1 MFILHSSNK
10 TENLLAH
17 LITVIENMPLSN
29 PLTAETFLI
38 QSQGMER
45 WLSQQLASHF
55 TIWANYQF
63 LFPSKFFSS
72 LAAKID
78 SQLNDSFFDREVML
92 WRFENLLRDLDPHI
106 YPQLHHYLSAENVAL
121 KRFQLSCQLTQMFD
135 QYQIMR
141 PDMLALWQQGHLLY
155 ATDNER
161 WQRAL
166 WNQITSSIGYKHRG
180 SLWLDVIKKL
190 NQCEEG
196 VYATKLPER
205 IFVFGLNTLPPL
217 FLDYL
222 QGLSRHCDIH
232 LFLLNPAQGYWADL
246 ANKKYLADDDTQGH
260 PLLSTLGQQGRE
272 FQQMLL
278 EQAHF
283 SYQPESYQAADVHSN
298 LQQLQNDILNN
309 QPPLQ
314 SLINDKSISIH
325 ACHSRMREVEVLKDQ
340 LLDALEQDSSLE
352 LRDIV
357 VMAPDIQQYAPFVSA
372 VFNDIQHAIADRSL
386 RLSNGVLDSFIRFL
400 SLSQSRFGWQS
411 VMDLL
416 EQPLVLQKFSIT
428 ESELDLIKH
437 WVSHTQVRWGK
448 SAAHKK
454 QLGLPEFSQNTWQAT
469 LDRLLMG
476 YAVGNDDGFI
486 DEVLPYPEIEG
497 ISALV
502 LGSLNDFIQLLF
514 KASEELSQASSLSHW
529 SQRLY
534 FYADQLLL
542 AKTSAEQS
550 QQQQLYQLLQQLQ
563 APSQYHTGK
572 LTLDVILVWL
582 ESRMSESKSATGFL
596 RGQLTFCSMLP
607 MRSIPFKV
615 IALLGLNEAEFP
627 KIDRYPSFDLMG
639 QNFRKGD
646 RSRRYDDRYQFLEI
660 ILSARKQLIITFIGQ
675 SNQHNTEIPP
685 SVVIS
690 ELLDVME
697 NHYQLTGLICK
708 HPLQA
713 FSPRYFIA
721 QSELFSYS
729 QSDCQTAQSL
739 QKNQPTIEHWWQ
751 EKLEAKEITTLDI
764 NALFAFY
771 RQPQQYFFQQQLGL
785 RFTGISTQ
793 IEEREPFSI
802 NTLDAYSINQQ
813 WIEHLVTEQPF
824 SLKKLQAQGLW
835 LSGAV
840 GELDFQQRQQSIEQF
855 VALIKQQALEQRQD
869 DSLLD
874 CMVGDYRLI
883 GKLSNI
889 YHHGSLIYRYSTLKG
904 KDFMLAWLHHLMIN
918 QIQTQNTHLLS
929 INESLIFSSEM
940 AQTDHLKQLIDIY
953 IQGLQQPHTFFT
965 ESSFAYIKQA
975 SKLKQSSR
983 ASKSAMTMAEDM
995 LLKEI
1000 GYDRYMQQLYQTY
1013 QNLET
1018 LTEILGSNFEAQCQS
1033 LLLPVWE
1040 SIQCSH
1046 TIFKNK

>member
-78 SQLNDSFFDREVML
+78 SQLNDNFFDREVML
-92 WRFENLLRDLDPHI
+92 WRFENLLRDLDKHI
-106 YPQLHHYLSAENVAL
+106 YPQLHHYLNAENVAL
-121 KRFQLSCQLTQMFD
+121 KRFQLSSQLTQMFD

-141 PDMLALWQQGHLLY
+141 PDMLELWQKGQLFYG
-155 ATDNER
+155 TDNER

-166 WNQITSSIGYKHRG
+166 WSQITSSIGYKHRG
-180 SLWLDVIKKL
+180 SLWLNVIKKL
-190 NQCEEG
+190 NQSKED

-222 QGLSRHCDIH
+222 QSLSKHCDIH

-246 ANKKYLADDDTQGH
+246 ANKKYLANDDTQGH
-260 PLLSTLGQQGRE
+260 PLLSALGQQGRE

-283 SYQPESYQAADVHSN
+283 NHQPESYQAADAQSN

-309 QPPLQ
+309 QTTPQP
-314 SLINDKSISIH
+314 LINDKSISIH
-325 ACHSRMREVEVLKDQ
+325 ACHSKMREVEVLKDQ
-340 LLDALEQDSSLE
+340 LLNALEQDSSLE

-357 VMAPDIQQYAPFVSA
+357 VMAPDIQQYAPLISA

-448 SAAHKK
+448 SAAHKN

-486 DEVLPYPEIEG
+486 DGVLPYPEIEG

-502 LGSLNDFIQLLF
+502 LGRLNDFIQLLF
-514 KASEELSQASSLSHW
+514 KASEELGQESTLLHW

-534 FYADQLLL
+534 FYANQLLS
-542 AKTSAEQS
+542 AKTSEQQN

-582 ESRMSESKSATGFL
+582 ESCMSESKTANGFL

-627 KIDRYPSFDLMG
+627 KIDRYPSFDLIG

-646 RSRRYDDRYQFLEI
+646 RSRRSDDRYQFLEI

-675 SNQHNTEIPP
+675 SNRHDTEIPP
-685 SVVIS
+685 SVVVS

-697 NHYQLTGLICK
+697 NYYQITTLVCK

-713 FSPRYFIA
+713 FSPRYFID
-721 QSELFSYS
+721 QPELFSYS
-729 QSDCQTAQSL
+729 QSDCKTAQSL
-739 QKNQPTIEHWWQ
+739 QKNQPINAHWWQ
-751 EKLEAKEITTLDI
+751 GKLKTKETTTVDI

-785 RFTGISTQ
+785 RFTEISSQT
-793 IEEREPFSI
+793 EEREPFSI
-802 NTLDAYSINQQ
+802 NPLEAYSINRQ
-813 WIEHLVTEQPF
+813 WIEHLVTGKQF

-835 LSGAV
+835 LSGAT
-840 GELDFQQRQQSIEQF
+840 GKLAFQQQQQSIEEF
-855 VALIKQQALEQRQD
+855 VTLIKQQELGQRQED
-869 DSLLD
+869 RQLD

-889 YHHGSLIYRYSTLKG
+889 HHHGSLIYRYSTLKG

-929 INESLIFSSEM
+929 TNENLIFSSKM
-940 AQTDHLKQLIDIY
+940 AQTTHLKQLIKIY
-953 IQGLQQPHTFFT
+953 IQGLQQPNAFFT
-965 ESSFAYIKQA
+965 ETSFAYIKQKR
-975 SKLKQSSR
+975 KLKQSSR
-983 ASKSAMTMAEDM
+983 ASKPAMKMAEEM
-995 LLKEI
+995 LLKEVD
-1000 GYDRYMQQLYQTY
+1000 YDRYMQQLYQTY
-1013 QNLET
+1013 KNLET
-1018 LTEILGSNFEAQCQS
+1018 LTEILGDDFEEQCKN

-1040 SIQCSH
+1040 SIQGSH
-1046 TIFKNK
+1046 NP